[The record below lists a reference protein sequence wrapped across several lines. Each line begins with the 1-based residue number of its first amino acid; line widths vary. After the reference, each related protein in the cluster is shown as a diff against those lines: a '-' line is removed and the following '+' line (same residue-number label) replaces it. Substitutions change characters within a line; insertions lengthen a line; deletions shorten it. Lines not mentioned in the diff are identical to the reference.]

1 MCCLPCTQPECLH
14 RWESIEERKIC
25 RAVKELSSSKAARGT
40 SRIELAHQSA
50 LYHSFHHLWH
60 RKLNSFVKSTS
71 TDNSVSFQNH
81 KTECH
86 SVINAQQ
93 HGVHRL
99 FFSHVLFPESAC
111 AWELAL
117 ALSTRLHWY
126 RFSINNACYFVDTCI
141 TMVNTLAS
149 KFIFHK
155 AWDVMHSRVSTKCF
169 VLIKNVQLQQCYLI
183 RHSNTNQ
190 V

>member
-1 MCCLPCTQPECLH
+1 MLFRSPHLHCRFVSGRRWRRSWKGQRRRSMCCLPCTQPECLH

-111 AWELAL
+111 A
-117 ALSTRLHWY
+117 
-126 RFSINNACYFVDTCI
+126 
-141 TMVNTLAS
+141 
-149 KFIFHK
+149 
-155 AWDVMHSRVSTKCF
+155 
-169 VLIKNVQLQQCYLI
+169 
-183 RHSNTNQ
+183 
-190 V
+190 